1 MIFQDNYT
9 HIKIVYKKYN
19 RYNIM
24 NIEVKVTAGAK
35 SNSFKFENGAYSIRI
50 MAKAIDGKA
59 NKAIIEFLADELNI
73 KKKDIEILK
82 GEKSSKKIIAIN
94 IEENK
99 LKEYFSKN

>member
-1 MIFQDNYT
+1 M
-9 HIKIVYKKYN
+9 KIYKM
-19 RYNIM
+19 M

-73 KKKDIEILK
+73 KKRDVEILK

>member
-1 MIFQDNYT
+1 
-9 HIKIVYKKYN
+9 
-19 RYNIM
+19 M
-24 NIEVKVTAGAK
+24 NIEVKVTVGAK

>member
-1 MIFQDNYT
+1 
-9 HIKIVYKKYN
+9 
-19 RYNIM
+19 M

-59 NKAIIEFLADELNI
+59 NKAIIDFLADELNI
-73 KKKDIEILK
+73 KKRDVEILK

>member
-1 MIFQDNYT
+1 M
-9 HIKIVYKKYN
+9 
-19 RYNIM
+19 M

-82 GEKSSKKIIAIN
+82 GEKNSKKLISIN
-94 IEENK
+94 INDDDLKKYFNK
-99 LKEYFSKN
+99 

>member
-73 KKKDIEILK
+73 KKKDIDILK

-94 IEENK
+94 IDEKNLQKYLNK
-99 LKEYFSKN
+99 

>member
-1 MIFQDNYT
+1 
-9 HIKIVYKKYN
+9 
-19 RYNIM
+19 M

-73 KKKDIEILK
+73 KKKDINILK

>member
-35 SNSFKFENGAYSIRI
+35 SNSFKFENWAYSIRI

-73 KKKDIEILK
+73 KKKDINILK